1 MDADVGLVVELD
13 LFAEAELDFRHDGAN
28 GQRVQRAT
36 HHLGT
41 ALEGPVVGHG
51 NDLVGK
57 NMSIHLVWSQWDTVI
72 FFISMSQYFS
82 SNFDIVVPLL
92 SHPLNTGF
100 NHILKE

>member
-28 GQRVQRAT
+28 GQRVQRAA

-57 NMSIHLVWSQWDTVI
+57 NMSILVSEQLGD
-72 FFISMSQYFS
+72 
-82 SNFDIVVPLL
+82 LL
-92 SHPLNTGF
+92 SLSD
-100 NHILKE
+100 LL